1 MGNNLKINTELL
13 VKESELRYRRLFEAA
28 QDGILILNAK
38 TGMIEDVNPYLI
50 QMLGYSREEFVE
62 KKLWEMGAFRDI
74 KASQVA
80 FEELQRLEFIR
91 YDNLPLKTKYGR
103 LIQVEFVS
111 NVYLLG
117 DKKVIQCNIRDNTE
131 HKRIVAALQENEKN
145 YYNLV
150 SQSPDGVFIIDSSGN
165 ILTINKAMCKE
176 LGYSEEEL
184 LKMNI
189 WNIIP
194 ATFLSQYKESL
205 SKILEGKSLEE
216 AVEYEVKGK
225 NGTTHYIEV
234 LSAPR
239 YSVKNAL
246 GFQGVARDI
255 TMRNRRN
262 GQIQRQLEHLEA
274 LSIIDQVIGA
284 NFDLKLSL
292 REILN
297 HVTVEL
303 GVDAADFMILNN
315 SVQTLEFSVEHGFRT
330 KFIESSKVRMG
341 ESFAGKAAQE
351 KKLIKIQNL
360 RDQQEDLFL
369 KTLLLKEEFLSY
381 YCVPLINKGKV
392 NGVLEVYNRTEL
404 NPDNEWLDFLN
415 TLSGQAAIAI
425 EIASLFE
432 SLQRSNSEITVAYD
446 ATIEGWSRALDLRDK
461 ETEGHTQRVTEMA
474 VNLARAFDISEE
486 ELVHVRWGSL
496 LHDIGKMGIPDGIL
510 LKPGPLT
517 EEEWAVMRQHP
528 VYAENLLSS
537 IRYLRHALDIPRSHH
552 ERWDGSG
559 YPRGLTG
566 SLIPLVARIFSVVDV
581 WDALSSDR
589 PYRDAWP
596 KEKVLEYIQ
605 SSSGTL
611 FDPQVVDIFL
621 ARQV

>member
-1 MGNNLKINTELL
+1 MR
-13 VKESELRYRRLFEAA
+13 ESELRYRRLFEAA
-28 QDGILILNAK
+28 QDGILILNAE

-50 QMLGYSREEFVE
+50 QMLGYSREEFIE

-74 KASQVA
+74 EASQVA

-91 YDNLPLKTKYGR
+91 YDNLPLKTRYGR

-111 NVYLLG
+111 NVYSLG
-117 DKKVIQCNIRDNTE
+117 DKKVIQCNIRDVSE

-145 YYNLV
+145 FHDLV

-165 ILTINKAMCKE
+165 ILTINKAMCEE
-176 LGYSEEEL
+176 LGYSEEEM

-194 ATFLSQYKESL
+194 PPFLSQYKASL
-205 SKILEGKSLEE
+205 SKTLAGKSLEE
-216 AVEYEVKGK
+216 PVAYEVKGK
-225 NGTTHYIEV
+225 NGGTHYIEV

-239 YSVKNAL
+239 YSGNNAI

-255 TMRNRRN
+255 TLRNQRN
-262 GQIQRQLEHLEA
+262 DQIQLQLERLAA

-284 NFDLKLSL
+284 NFDLKHSL

-297 HVTVEL
+297 HLTVGL
-303 GVDAADFMILNN
+303 GVDAADFLILKNGL
-315 SVQTLEFSVEHGFRT
+315 QTLEFIVENGFRT
-330 KFIESSKVRMG
+330 DFIESSKVRMG

-351 KKLIKIQNL
+351 KTIVKIQNL
-360 RDQQEDLFL
+360 RDLQEDLFV
-369 KTLLLKEEFLSY
+369 KTLLNNEEFCSY

-392 NGVLEVYNRTEL
+392 NGVLEVYSRTEL
-404 NPDNEWLDFLN
+404 NPDKEWMDFLN

-425 EIASLFE
+425 EITTLFE

-461 ETEGHTQRVTEMA
+461 ESEGHTQRVTRMT

-486 ELVHVRWGSL
+486 DLVHVRWGSL
-496 LHDIGKMGIPDGIL
+496 LHDIGKMGVPDGIL

-517 EEEWAVMRQHP
+517 EEEWVVMKQHP
-528 VYAENLLSS
+528 VYAEEMLSS
-537 IRYLRHALDIPRSHH
+537 IHYLRNALDIPRSHH

-559 YPRGLTG
+559 YPRGLKG
-566 SLIPLVARIFSVVDV
+566 YLIPLVVRIFSVVDV
-581 WDALSSDR
+581 WDALSSNR
-589 PYRDAWP
+589 PYRDAWS
-596 KEKVLEYIQ
+596 KENVREFIQ
-605 SSSGTL
+605 TSSGTL

-621 ARQV
+621 ASQV

>member
-1 MGNNLKINTELL
+1 MEATLNKTTELL
-13 VKESELRYRRLFEAA
+13 MEESELRYRRLFEAA
-28 QDGILILNAK
+28 QDGILILNAE

-50 QMLGYSREEFVE
+50 QMLGYSREEFIE

-74 KASQVA
+74 EASQDA
-80 FEELQRLEFIR
+80 FEELQRLGFIR
-91 YDNLPLKTKYGR
+91 YDNLPLKTRYGH
-103 LIQVEFVS
+103 LIQVEFIS
-111 NVYLLG
+111 NVYSIG
-117 DKKVIQCNIRDNTE
+117 DKKVIQCNIRDVTE

-145 YYNLV
+145 FHDLV

-165 ILTINKAMCKE
+165 ILTINKAMCEE
-176 LGYSEEEL
+176 LGYSKEEM

-194 ATFLSQYKESL
+194 APFLSQYKESL
-205 SKILEGKSLEE
+205 SKILVGKSLEE
-216 AVEYEVKGK
+216 AVEYAVKGK

-239 YSVKNAL
+239 YSGKNAI

-262 GQIQRQLEHLEA
+262 DQIQRQLEHLAA
-274 LSIIDQVIGA
+274 LSVIDQVIGS
-284 NFDLKLSL
+284 NFDLKQSL

-297 HVTVEL
+297 HLTVEL
-303 GVDAADFMILNN
+303 GVDAANFLILKNGLQ
-315 SVQTLEFSVEHGFRT
+315 SLEFIVAHGFRT
-330 KFIESSKVRMG
+330 NFIESSKVRMG
-341 ESFAGKAAQE
+341 ESFAGQAAQE
-351 KKLIKIQNL
+351 KIIIKIEDL
-360 RDQQEDLFL
+360 HEQQEDLFV
-369 KTLLLKEEFLSY
+369 KTLIKNEGFRSY

-392 NGVLEVYNRTEL
+392 TGVLEVYNRTEL
-404 NPDNEWLDFLN
+404 NPDKEWLDFLN

-425 EIASLFE
+425 EITTLFE

-474 VNLARAFDISEE
+474 VNLARAFDISDE

-496 LHDIGKMGIPDGIL
+496 LHDIGKMGVPDEIL

-517 EEEWAVMRQHP
+517 EEEWLVMRQHP
-528 VYAENLLSS
+528 VYAEEMLSS
-537 IRYLRHALDIPRSHH
+537 IRYLRYALDIPRSHH

-559 YPRGLTG
+559 YPRGLKG

-581 WDALSSDR
+581 WDALRSNR
-589 PYRDAWP
+589 PYRDAWD
-596 KEKVLEYIQ
+596 KEKVREYIR

-611 FDPQVVDIFL
+611 FDPQVVDMFL
-621 ARQV
+621 SSQD

>member
-1 MGNNLKINTELL
+1 MKNNAELL
-13 VKESELRYRRLFEAA
+13 MRDSELRYRRLFETA

-50 QMLGYSREEFVE
+50 QMLGYSREEFIE

-74 KASQVA
+74 EASQVA

-91 YDNLPLKTKYGR
+91 YDDLPLKTKFGR

-111 NVYLLG
+111 NVYSLG

-145 YYNLV
+145 FHNLV

-165 ILTINKAMCKE
+165 ILTINKAMCDE
-176 LGYSEEEL
+176 LGYSEEEM

-205 SKILEGKSLEE
+205 SKILVGKSLEE
-216 AVEYEVKGK
+216 AVEYAVQGK
-225 NGTTHYIEV
+225 NGGTHYIEV

-239 YSVKNAL
+239 YSGSNAI

-262 GQIQRQLEHLEA
+262 DQIQRQLEHLAA

-284 NFDLKLSL
+284 NFDLKQSL
-292 REILN
+292 KEILN
-297 HVTVEL
+297 HLTVEL
-303 GVDAADFMILNN
+303 GVDAADFLILRN
-315 SVQTLEFSVEHGFRT
+315 SLQTLEFIVEHGFRT
-330 KFIESSKVRMG
+330 NFIESSKVRMG
-341 ESFAGKAAQE
+341 ESYAGRAAQE
-351 KKLIKIQNL
+351 KTIIKIQNL
-360 RDQQEDLFL
+360 SNQQEDSFV
-369 KTLLLKEEFLSY
+369 KTLLKNEEFCSY

-404 NPDNEWLDFLN
+404 KPDKEWMDFLN

-425 EIASLFE
+425 EISTLFE

-461 ETEGHTQRVTEMA
+461 ETEGHTQRVTEMT
-474 VNLARAFDISEE
+474 VNLARAFDMSEE

-496 LHDIGKMGIPDGIL
+496 LHDIGKMGVPDGIL

-517 EEEWAVMRQHP
+517 EEEWVVMRQHP
-528 VYAENLLSS
+528 VYAEDMLSS

-559 YPRGLTG
+559 YPRGLKG
-566 SLIPLVARIFSVVDV
+566 HLIPLVVRIFSVVDV
-581 WDALSSDR
+581 WDALRSNR
-589 PYRDAWP
+589 PYRDAWS
-596 KEKVLEYIQ
+596 KEKVRKFIQ

-621 ARQV
+621 ASQV